1 MEVFLEISLLRV
13 LVFRK
18 LYRALVLDSL
28 VVIAALLNV
37 YKKDLLLFSL
47 SLRLANKEFNIRVAF
62 DWLATAPGCGPFSA
76 Y

>member
-47 SLRLANKEFNIRVAF
+47 SLRLANKEFNIRVAL